1 MPPPS
6 IIRRSPPDA
15 VIYDLSVPH
24 QVTITLPAGSSWT
37 SGLHWH
43 ETHTEYLRLVK
54 GRIRLRLDDAV
65 HSLSASSSSS
75 SSSSSAAAAAAAAS
89 PTEIRVERGVWH
101 EWGRASESEN
111 GRSGEGA
118 ETEVEGEDQED
129 VVVVERTEPADGD
142 KAVFFW
148 NLNGVILEAAEAA
161 AEGRA
166 QRRGLASRLTRVWA
180 GLWTTQSL
188 WAIFDAL
195 DNFPVFLGV
204 RDAGRRWGLVRR
216 GSRGDAWLT
225 WWETRWS
232 HALLSI
238 ASVLVWVVGERAV
251 RPRFTPAEE
260 YAAWEVRKQKAKN
273 TRAPGPSLVG

>member
-6 IIRRSPPDA
+6 VIRRNPPSA

-24 QVTITLPAGSSWT
+24 QVTITLPAGSTWT

-54 GRIRLRLDDAV
+54 GRIRLRLGDAV
-65 HSLSASSSSS
+65 QTK
-75 SSSSSAAAAAAAAS
+75 
-89 PTEIRVERGVWH
+89 P
-101 EWGRASESEN
+101 
-111 GRSGEGA
+111 RSGGEEVAA
-118 ETEVEGEDQED
+118 EEEEEEEEEEEKEE

-148 NLNGVILEAAEAA
+148 NLNGVILEAEAEAA
-161 AEGRA
+161 VPARRTTATGR
-166 QRRGLASRLTRVWA
+166 LAGVWA
-180 GLWTTQSL
+180 GLWTTLSL

-195 DNFPVFLGV
+195 DNFPVLLGV
-204 RDAGRRWGLVRR
+204 RDAGWQRGLLER

-232 HALLSI
+232 HAVLSI
-238 ASVLVWVVGERAV
+238 ASVLVCVAGERAV

-260 YAAWEVRKQKAKN
+260 YAALVLRSKRVKN
-273 TRAPGPSLVG
+273 TAAPGRTLGSWVVIYTRRDG